1 MNEKKDI
8 NGVYNRYRQVPV
20 YLIGLF
26 CLMTVLMYLVG
37 VGAGILA
44 TIFTLTYGTI
54 VVFVYLRMNLLE
66 RDRYVEFAME
76 HGKMQKELIK
86 EFPVPY
92 ALLDESGKVV
102 WVNDEFSA
110 ITESS
115 KRRLMKL
122 NIVQVFEEVNEENLP
137 YEEDVTEGEIA
148 FNGKE
153 YRYEI
158 KRVQVNKYDP
168 AREEQESTE
177 VSAHSSAHSDA
188 HTEDNSGIGSN
199 SGSDAES
206 GIQSDNMDDKAG
218 GNQENNDSHTGA
230 LVSHG
235 KKHGKTDTF
244 LAFYMF
250 DVTTVNKLTQENH
263 DQKLVA
269 GLIYIDNYDEIFE
282 SLEEVRHSLLVA
294 LVDRKINKYMANVDA
309 IVKSL
314 EKDKY
319 MFVMPQKYLDQL
331 KENKF
336 ALLDEV
342 KAINIGNDLPLTLS
356 ISLGTDYKSFIENF
370 EAARSAMELALGRG
384 GDQAVIKSAD
394 RITYFGGKS
403 QGTEKST
410 RVKARVKTLA
420 FKELLETKE
429 QVIIMA
435 HKNPDMDA
443 FGSGIG
449 IYKMVSALGKKAHI
463 VVNEVSSAIS
473 PIYGNFASSNVYPED
488 MIINNDQ
495 ALGLVDDDTV
505 VVVTDVNNPTLTEC
519 EELLSYAKS
528 IVVFD
533 HHRQTKDVIANA
545 TLSYIE
551 PFASSACEMIAEML
565 QYMDEKIKLRP
576 TEADAMYA
584 GILIDTDNF
593 LSKTGVRTFEA
604 AAFLKRSG
612 ADVMRVRKMFRT
624 DIETYRQKAE
634 GVSHAEMVLGAF
646 AISIITPSETGT
658 ESPLVL
664 TAKIANEMLNIAG
677 VRASFVIAQVGDDVK
692 ISARAIDDVNVQII
706 MERMGGG
713 GHANIAAAQFANANA
728 EDIKE
733 KLVELLNEM
742 YTEGDI

>member
-1 MNEKKDI
+1 MNEMRDVE
-8 NGVYNRYRQVPV
+8 GLYNRYRQVPL
-20 YLIGLF
+20 YLIGMF
-26 CLMTVLMYLVG
+26 CLMTVFMYFVG
-37 VGAGILA
+37 IVAGVIA
-44 TIFTLTYGTI
+44 TIFTAIYGIINI
-54 VVFVYLRMNLLE
+54 VVFLRMNSLS

-92 ALLDESGKVV
+92 ALLDEDGKLV
-102 WVNDEFSA
+102 WVNDEFSS
-110 ITESS
+110 ITDTS
-115 KRRLMKL
+115 KRKLMKL
-122 NIVQVFEEVNEENLP
+122 NIVQVFEEVTEESLP
-137 YEEDVTEGEIA
+137 YEENVTEGEIS
-148 FNGKE
+148 FCGRK

-158 KRVQVNKYDP
+158 RRVQVNKFEPVIDDVDGQNP
-168 AREEQESTE
+168 VGEP
-177 VSAHSSAHSDA
+177 V
-188 HTEDNSGIGSN
+188 
-199 SGSDAES
+199 
-206 GIQSDNMDDKAG
+206 DDKPADDG
-218 GNQENNDSHTGA
+218 DGVKRRGSSH
-230 LVSHG
+230 H
-235 KKHGKTDTF
+235 KTDTF

-250 DVTTVNKLTQENH
+250 DVTVVNRLTQENH

-429 QVIIMA
+429 RVIIMA
-435 HKNPDMDA
+435 HRNPDMDA

-449 IYKMVSALGKKAHI
+449 IYKMVSALGKEAHI

-473 PIYGNFASSNVYPED
+473 PIYGNFTSSNVYPGD

-495 ALGLVDDDTV
+495 ALGLIDDDTV

-519 EELLSYAKS
+519 EELLAYAKS

-593 LSKTGVRTFEA
+593 LTKTGVRTFEA

-624 DIETYRQKAE
+624 DIATYRQKAE
-634 GVSHAEMVLGAF
+634 GVSHAEMVLDAF
-646 AISIITPSETGT
+646 AISIITPEDGP
-658 ESPLVL
+658 ESPVVL

-677 VRASFVIAQVGDDVK
+677 VRASFVIAQMGNDVR

-713 GHANIAAAQFANANA
+713 GHANIAAAQFENASA

-733 KLVELLNEM
+733 ELIELLNEM
-742 YTEGDI
+742 YKEGDI

>member
-1 MNEKKDI
+1 MSEKRDI

-26 CLMTVLMYLVG
+26 CLMTVLMYFVG
-37 VGAGILA
+37 IGAGVIA

-54 VVFVYLRMNLLE
+54 VVFVFLRMNLLE

-102 WVNDEFSA
+102 WVNDKFSA

-115 KRRLMKL
+115 KRKLMKL

-148 FNGKE
+148 FNGRE

-158 KRVQVNKYDP
+158 KRVQVNKYEP
-168 AREEQESTE
+168 ISEEHDEQMAGDGDDVNAQGASEHTDE
-177 VSAHSSAHSDA
+177 KETAHV
-188 HTEDNSGIGSN
+188 
-199 SGSDAES
+199 
-206 GIQSDNMDDKAG
+206 
-218 GNQENNDSHTGA
+218 GNE
-230 LVSHG
+230 

-250 DVTTVNKLTQENH
+250 DVTMVNQLAQENH

-384 GDQAVIKSAD
+384 GDQAVVKSAD

-449 IYKMVSALGKKAHI
+449 IYKMVAAMGKKAHI

-473 PIYGNFASSNVYPED
+473 PIYGSFASSNVYPED

-495 ALGLVDDDTV
+495 ALSIVDDDTV
-505 VVVTDVNNPTLTEC
+505 VVVTDVNNPALTEC
-519 EELLSYAKS
+519 EELLAYAKS

-533 HHRQTKDVIANA
+533 HHRQTKNVIANA

-624 DIETYRQKAE
+624 DIESYRQKAE
-634 GVSHAEMVLGAF
+634 GVSHAEMVLDAF
-646 AISIITPSETGT
+646 AISIITPEKGS

-713 GHANIAAAQFANANA
+713 GHANIAAAQFENAKA
-728 EDIKE
+728 EDIKV
-733 KLVELLNEM
+733 KLVDLLNEM
-742 YTEGDI
+742 YKEGDI

>member
-1 MNEKKDI
+1 MNEIRDVE
-8 NGVYNRYRQVPV
+8 GLYNRYRQVPL
-20 YLIGLF
+20 YLIGMF
-26 CLMTVLMYLVG
+26 CLMTVFMYFVG
-37 VGAGILA
+37 IVAGVIA
-44 TIFTLTYGTI
+44 TIFTAIYGIINI
-54 VVFVYLRMNLLE
+54 VVFIRMNSLS

-92 ALLDESGKVV
+92 ALLDEDGKLV
-102 WVNDEFSA
+102 WVNDEFSS
-110 ITESS
+110 ITDTS
-115 KRRLMKL
+115 KRKLMKL
-122 NIVQVFEEVNEENLP
+122 NIVQVFEEVTEESLP
-137 YEEDVTEGEIA
+137 YEENVTEGEIS
-148 FNGKE
+148 FCGRK

-158 KRVQVNKYDP
+158 RRVQVNKFEPVIDDVDGQNP
-168 AREEQESTE
+168 VGEP
-177 VSAHSSAHSDA
+177 V
-188 HTEDNSGIGSN
+188 
-199 SGSDAES
+199 
-206 GIQSDNMDDKAG
+206 DDKPADDG
-218 GNQENNDSHTGA
+218 DEVKRRGSSH
-230 LVSHG
+230 H
-235 KKHGKTDTF
+235 KTDTF

-250 DVTTVNKLTQENH
+250 DVTVVNRLTQENH

-429 QVIIMA
+429 RVIIMA
-435 HKNPDMDA
+435 HRNPDMDA

-449 IYKMVSALGKKAHI
+449 IYKMVSALGKEAHI

-473 PIYGNFASSNVYPED
+473 PIYGNFTSSNVYPGD

-495 ALGLVDDDTV
+495 ALGLIDDDTV

-519 EELLSYAKS
+519 EELLAYAKS

-593 LSKTGVRTFEA
+593 LTKTGVRTFEA

-624 DIETYRQKAE
+624 DIATYRQKAE
-634 GVSHAEMVLGAF
+634 GVSHAEMVLDAF
-646 AISIITPSETGT
+646 AISIITPEDGP
-658 ESPLVL
+658 ESPVVL

-677 VRASFVIAQVGDDVK
+677 VRASFVIAQMGNDVR

-713 GHANIAAAQFANANA
+713 GHANIAAAQFENASA

-733 KLVELLNEM
+733 ELIELLNEM
-742 YTEGDI
+742 YKEGDI

>member
-1 MNEKKDI
+1 MNEMRDVE
-8 NGVYNRYRQVPV
+8 GLYNRYRQVPL

-26 CLMTVLMYLVG
+26 CLMTVFMYFVG
-37 VGAGILA
+37 IGAGVIA
-44 TIFTLTYGTI
+44 TIFTAIYGTI
-54 VVFVYLRMNLLE
+54 TVAVFLRMNSLS

-92 ALLDESGKVV
+92 ALLDEDGKVV
-102 WVNDEFSA
+102 WVNDEFSG
-110 ITESS
+110 ITETS
-115 KRRLMKL
+115 KRKLMKL
-122 NIVQVFEEVNEENLP
+122 NIVQVFEEVTEESLP
-137 YEEDVTEGEIA
+137 YQEAVTEGEIA
-148 FNGKE
+148 FNGRE

-158 KRVQVNKYDP
+158 RRVQVNKFD
-168 AREEQESTE
+168 ELDGQEQSGEPE
-177 VSAHSSAHSDA
+177 PDKKIDEKNADKPVAH
-188 HTEDNSGIGSN
+188 GS
-199 SGSDAES
+199 
-206 GIQSDNMDDKAG
+206 K
-218 GNQENNDSHTGA
+218 H
-230 LVSHG
+230 HG
-235 KKHGKTDTF
+235 RTDTF

-250 DVTTVNKLTQENH
+250 DITVVNRLTQENH

-429 QVIIMA
+429 RVIIMA

-449 IYKMVSALGKKAHI
+449 IYKMVTALGKKAHI

-473 PIYGNFASSNVYPED
+473 PIYGNFTSNNVYPDD
-488 MIINNDQ
+488 MIIDNDQ
-495 ALGLVDDDTV
+495 ALSLVDDDTV

-519 EELLSYAKS
+519 EELLTYAKS

-576 TEADAMYA
+576 TEADAMYV

-634 GVSHAEMVLGAF
+634 GVSHAEMVLDAF
-646 AISIITPSETGT
+646 AISIITPVAGP
-658 ESPLVL
+658 ESPVVL

-677 VRASFVIAQVGDDVK
+677 VRASFVIAQMGPDVK

-713 GHANIAAAQFANANA
+713 GHANIAAAQFTNAKA
-728 EDIKE
+728 EDIKKE
-733 KLVELLNEM
+733 LVEILNEM
-742 YTEGDI
+742 YKEGDI